1 MQMPPA
7 DPVRAMWVAYRE
19 GDVEGALPLLHP
31 DCEFVTADGGVYRGH
46 HEIRRFFHRFNERGA
61 RFSAQPYSFERHPG
75 GWIVVGNRRI
85 QTADGMSDER
95 LYFVHVLAG
104 GVIVRLAAYATREE
118 AVAALA
124 PG

>member
-1 MQMPPA
+1 
-7 DPVRAMWVAYRE
+7 MWVAYRE

-31 DCEFVTADGGVYRGH
+31 DCDFVTRDGHVLRGH
-46 HEIRRFFHRFNERGA
+46 DEIRRFFHRFDERGE

-95 LYFVHVLAG
+95 LYFTHVIRDGL
-104 GVIVRLAAYATREE
+104 IVRLAAYTTRE
-118 AVAALA
+118 AALA
-124 PG
+124 AIDSAA